1 MKKYDVILISS
12 STGGHAVPVL
22 SVYKKLSPKYNCKI
36 FHSGSKIE
44 NDLFVGLN
52 KVKIVTG
59 KIHRH
64 QKIRNIWEVIK
75 IIVGL
80 KQSFLLLLFNRPKI
94 IFSKGGFCS
103 VPVLYAARFLRI
115 PYFVHES
122 DISMGLSN
130 KMFAKKSIKA
140 FVGFPTGNYSGIENL
155 YYSGLIIR
163 EDFKSVKRSVMS
175 KPTILFTGGS
185 QGASAINKV
194 VFEVLPKLLLKYKI
208 IHQVGVNDKDQAADI
223 SDKLDEGS
231 DYQFYTF
238 SDKQI
243 EAMASA
249 DLIVSRASATTI
261 GEIAKLKKATILI
274 PYKYASDNHQLKNA
288 KYLEK
293 ANAAVMIKEDD
304 LSGGLLLEKIEYLFS
319 NKENLRT
326 LGENISKQIKT
337 DGLEVVVKYITN
349 QIQASK

>member
-1 MKKYDVILISS
+1 M
-12 STGGHAVPVL
+12 
-22 SVYKKLSPKYNCKI
+22 
-36 FHSGSKIE
+36 
-44 NDLFVGLN
+44 
-52 KVKIVTG
+52 
-59 KIHRH
+59 
-64 QKIRNIWEVIK
+64 
-75 IIVGL
+75 
-80 KQSFLLLLFNRPKI
+80 
-94 IFSKGGFCS
+94 
-103 VPVLYAARFLRI
+103 
-115 PYFVHES
+115 
-122 DISMGLSN
+122 
-130 KMFAKKSIKA
+130 
-140 FVGFPTGNYSGIENL
+140 
-155 YYSGLIIR
+155 
-163 EDFKSVKRSVMS
+163 
-175 KPTILFTGGS
+175 
-185 QGASAINKV
+185 
-194 VFEVLPKLLLKYKI
+194 
-208 IHQVGVNDKDQAADI
+208 GVNDKDQAADI

>member
-1 MKKYDVILISS
+1 MKKYDIVLISS

-22 SVYKKLSPKYNCKI
+22 SVYRKLYSKYNCKI

-44 NDLFVGLN
+44 NDLFEGLN
-52 KVKIVTG
+52 KVKIITG

-64 QKIRNIWEVIK
+64 QKIRNIWEIIK

-122 DISMGLSN
+122 DISMGISN
-130 KMFAKKSIKA
+130 KMFAKGAIKV
-140 FVGFPTGNYSGIENL
+140 FCGFPIENYNVKGKL
-155 YYSGLIIR
+155 KYSGLIIR
-163 EDFKSVKRSVMS
+163 EDFKSVKGSVLS

-185 QGASAINKV
+185 QGASVINKV
-194 VFEVLPKLLLKYKI
+194 VFEILPKLLKKYKVV
-208 IHQVGVNDKDQAADI
+208 HQVGINDEVQAAEI
-223 SDKLDEGS
+223 SKKLGGAS
-231 DYQFYTF
+231 GYQFYTF
-238 SDKQI
+238 SNKQI
-243 EAMASA
+243 EAIAGA

-274 PYKYASDNHQLKNA
+274 PYKYASDDHQLKNA

-293 ANAAVMIKEDD
+293 GNAAVMIKEED
-304 LSGGLLLEKIEYLFS
+304 LFGELLLEKIEYLFS
-319 NKENLRT
+319 NKENLQT
-326 LGENISKQIKT
+326 LGKNISKQIKT
-337 DGLEVVVKYITN
+337 DGSEVVVKEIVNYI
-349 QIQASK
+349 S

>member
-1 MKKYDVILISS
+1 MKKYDVILVSS
-12 STGGHAVPVL
+12 STGGHAVPIL
-22 SVYKKLSPKYNCKI
+22 SIYKKLSLKHHCKI

-44 NDLFVGLN
+44 RDLFNGLN
-52 KVKIVTG
+52 KTKIITG

-64 QKIRNIWEVIK
+64 QKIRNVWEVIK

-80 KQSFLLLLFNRPKI
+80 KQSFLLLIFNRPKV

-130 KMFAKKSIKA
+130 KMFVREAIKA
-140 FVGFPTGNYSGIENL
+140 FCGFPIENYNVKGNL
-155 YYSGLIIR
+155 EWSGLIIR
-163 EDFKSVKRSVMS
+163 EDFRSVKKSVIS
-175 KPTILFTGGS
+175 KPMILFTGGS

-194 VFEVLPKLLLKYKI
+194 VFEVLPKLLKKYKV
-208 IHQVGVNDKDQAADI
+208 IHQVGINDESQATEV
-223 SDKLDEGS
+223 SKKLEEDS

-243 EAMASA
+243 EAMAEA
-249 DLIVSRASATTI
+249 ELIVSRASATTI

-274 PYKYASDNHQLKNA
+274 PYKYASDDHQLKNA

-304 LSGGLLLEKIEYLFS
+304 LTGNLLLEKIEYLFS
-319 NKENLRT
+319 NKENLST

-337 DGLEVVVKYITN
+337 DGLEVVVKEIEKYC
-349 QIQASK
+349 K